1 MSKVKFKPGTMIYP
15 LPAVIVSCG
24 ETKEEYNAT
33 TVAWTGTLCTEPPM
47 CYVSLRKTRLSHSI
61 ISRTRH
67 FVINITTEQMC
78 RATDWCGVRSGRDF
92 NKFEQTGLTPIQA
105 PDLKAP
111 YIEES
116 PLCVECEVVEVREL
130 GSHDMF
136 IADIVSVDVEESLID
151 AKGRLDLNSA
161 ELVSYSH
168 GEYCKLGKKLGTFG
182 FSVRKKPK
190 TRRGAVRR

>member
-1 MSKVKFKPGTMIYP
+1 MSKIKFKPGTMIYP

-105 PDLKAP
+105 PDVKAP

-136 IADIVSVDVEESLID
+136 MAKVVGVLADSEYID
-151 AKGRLDLNSA
+151 EQSGLFDLEKA
-161 ELVSYSH
+161 GLLAYSH
-168 GEYCKLGKKLGTFG
+168 GKYYSLGKRLGFFG
-182 FSVRKKPK
+182 FSVQKKKRAVRKKD
-190 TRRGAVRR
+190 

>member
-33 TVAWTGTLCTEPPM
+33 TVACTGTLCTEPPM

-105 PDLKAP
+105 PDVKAP

-136 IADIVSVDVEESLID
+136 MAKVVGVLADSEYID
-151 AKGRLDLNSA
+151 EQSGLFDLEKA
-161 ELVSYSH
+161 GLLAYSH
-168 GEYCKLGKKLGTFG
+168 GKYYSLGKRFGFFG
-182 FSVRKKPK
+182 FSVQKKKRAVRKKD
-190 TRRGAVRR
+190 

>member
-105 PDLKAP
+105 PDVKAP

-136 IADIVSVDVEESLID
+136 MAKVVGVLADSEYID
-151 AKGRLDLNSA
+151 EQSGLFDLEKA
-161 ELVSYSH
+161 GLLVYSH
-168 GEYCKLGKKLGTFG
+168 GKYYSLGKRLGFFG
-182 FSVRKKPK
+182 FSVQKKK
-190 TRRGAVRR
+190 RAVHKKD

>member
-105 PDLKAP
+105 PDVKAP

-136 IADIVSVDVEESLID
+136 MAKVVGVLADSEYID
-151 AKGRLDLNSA
+151 EQSGLFDLEKA
-161 ELVSYSH
+161 GLLTYSH
-168 GEYCKLGKKLGTFG
+168 GKYYSLGKRLGFFG
-182 FSVRKKPK
+182 FSVQKKKRTVRKKD
-190 TRRGAVRR
+190 

>member
-105 PDLKAP
+105 PDVKAP

-136 IADIVSVDVEESLID
+136 MAKVVGVLADSEYID
-151 AKGRLDLNSA
+151 EQSGLFDLEKA
-161 ELVSYSH
+161 GLLTYSH
-168 GEYCKLGKKLGTFG
+168 GKYYSLGKRLGFFG
-182 FSVRKKPK
+182 FSVQKKKRAVRKKD
-190 TRRGAVRR
+190 

>member
-105 PDLKAP
+105 PDVKAP

-136 IADIVSVDVEESLID
+136 MAKVVGVLADSEYID
-151 AKGRLDLNSA
+151 EQSGLFDLEKA
-161 ELVSYSH
+161 GLLAYSH
-168 GEYCKLGKKLGTFG
+168 GKYYSLRTRLGFFRFPVQKKKRA
-182 FSVRKKPK
+182 VRKKD
-190 TRRGAVRR
+190 